1 MDPRPLHMSTRDIND
16 EVIQATGKL
25 SPYQQFMLLRHLAVK
40 GENDK
45 SINTMTFEYKQANA
59 PLTSSQKA
67 LLGQIENLSFP
78 FEGIKQLKELRRRT
92 GVTVVIADN
101 AHLVKVLQD
110 SIKTIKEQFK
120 KFFEESSKDA
130 KYGRRIHNETEEIL
144 YRRRIWAEKQLNPN
158 GSTLLGLY
166 SRKLLWFD
174 DAKPTVFLF
183 ADNIRDYAKSNRCN
197 EDNVFG
203 YVFIHEMMHA
213 YYDAFE
219 NKGFPSREPLEEAFA
234 EYGMLTFINK
244 NNSSLPGDLLA
255 DACKHVES
263 KIQSGPSEYGFGF
276 DLFKI
281 TSGGDV
287 DLINL
292 YMRKSNKIDLE
303 VIKNWKSGNNYFE
316 DIANYPKPVD
326 ADKCFKGVKE
336 ILYYDWKE
344 PCFIIQPS
352 IRGSLSTSVSPTGSK
367 HGPFPVMP
375 RLHRTIEWAVTAS
388 KIDWHFQYPLMK
400 SDDLEQLLVQVL
412 AVMKNEG
419 FESYLSFSGDKI
431 MFLGRLFSYYAAT
444 ATEPNTL
451 AESLNV
457 KGNVVYPVF
466 KVRLTGGPAGQVGNI
481 LYALGTLL
489 DGTFTLAHEGAEFV
503 LYGPGRCFD
512 LFSTNTKSSSLSVSP
527 SAVVSPKVKYQIID
541 KATSRVLNNENS
553 MAKAALFIVKD
564 FCSKNPGITLV
575 DLQKLFSSVLSHTAP
590 DINIIESDGNVMAYK
605 KKHPADKLMR
615 FLEKDPITLADGT
628 VILVSNQW
636 AANGVKENFS
646 AFKKV
651 AEDLGYIIK

>member
-1 MDPRPLHMSTRDIND
+1 MSTRDIND

-40 GENDK
+40 EENDK
-45 SINTMTFEYKQANA
+45 SINTMTFEYKKANA
-59 PLTSSQKA
+59 ELTLSQEA
-67 LLGQIENLSFP
+67 LLGQIENSSFP

-92 GVTVVIADN
+92 GVTVVVADN
-101 AHLVKVLQD
+101 AHLEKVLQD

-263 KIQSGPSEYGFGF
+263 KIQPGPSEYGFGF

-316 DIANYPKPVD
+316 DIAHYPKPVD

-367 HGPFPVMP
+367 HGHFPVMP
-375 RLHRTIEWAVTAS
+375 RLHRTIEWAVTAN

-400 SDDLEQLLVQVL
+400 SDDLEQLMVQVL

-419 FESYLSFSGDKI
+419 FESYLSFSGDNI
-431 MFLGRLFSYYAAT
+431 VFLGRLFSYYAAT
-444 ATEPNTL
+444 ASEPNTL

-457 KGNVVYPVF
+457 KGNVVYPAF
-466 KVRLTGGPAGQVGNI
+466 KARLKGGPAGQVGNI

-503 LYGPGRCFD
+503 LYGPGSCVD

-527 SAVVSPKVKYQIID
+527 SAVVSSKVKYQIID
-541 KATSRVLNNENS
+541 KATSKVLNNENS

-575 DLQKLFSSVLSHTAP
+575 DLQKIFSSVPSHTAP
-590 DINIIESDGNVMAYK
+590 GINIIESEGSVMAYK
-605 KKHPADKLMR
+605 KRHPADKLMR
-615 FLEKDPITLADGT
+615 FLEKYPITLADGT
-628 VILVSNQW
+628 VIMVSNQW
-636 AANGVKENFS
+636 AATGVKENFS

-651 AEDLGYIIK
+651 AEDVGYIIK

>member
-1 MDPRPLHMSTRDIND
+1 M
-16 EVIQATGKL
+16 
-25 SPYQQFMLLRHLAVK
+25 
-40 GENDK
+40 
-45 SINTMTFEYKQANA
+45 
-59 PLTSSQKA
+59 
-67 LLGQIENLSFP
+67 
-78 FEGIKQLKELRRRT
+78 
-92 GVTVVIADN
+92 
-101 AHLVKVLQD
+101 
-110 SIKTIKEQFK
+110 
-120 KFFEESSKDA
+120 
-130 KYGRRIHNETEEIL
+130 
-144 YRRRIWAEKQLNPN
+144 NPN

-174 DAKPTVFLF
+174 EAKPTVFLF

-263 KIQSGPSEYGFGF
+263 KIQPGPSEYGFGF

-316 DIANYPKPVD
+316 DIAHYPKPVD

-367 HGPFPVMP
+367 HGHFPVMP
-375 RLHRTIEWAVTAS
+375 RLHRTIEWAVTAN

-400 SDDLEQLLVQVL
+400 SDDLEQLMVQVL

-419 FESYLSFSGDKI
+419 FESYLSFSGDNI
-431 MFLGRLFSYYAAT
+431 VFLGRLFSYYAAT
-444 ATEPNTL
+444 ASEPNTL

-457 KGNVVYPVF
+457 KGNVVYPAF
-466 KVRLTGGPAGQVGNI
+466 KARLKGGPAGQVGNI

-503 LYGPGRCFD
+503 LYGPGSCVD

-527 SAVVSPKVKYQIID
+527 SAVVSSKVKYQIID

-575 DLQKLFSSVLSHTAP
+575 DLQKIFSSVPSHTAP
-590 DINIIESDGNVMAYK
+590 GINIIESEGSVMAYK
-605 KKHPADKLMR
+605 KRHPADKLMR
-615 FLEKDPITLADGT
+615 FLEKYPITLADGT
-628 VILVSNQW
+628 VIMVSNQW
-636 AANGVKENFS
+636 AATGVKENFS

-651 AEDLGYIIK
+651 AEDVGYIIK